1 MSSRPLRIERGRLPL
16 GPAEPFGPLV
26 VTVLQ
31 RLAGE
36 GLVFIPIDLGI
47 VPQAQLERV
56 DAERVAQLVH
66 RAFERVDPD
75 RRTWR
80 SHIHRAGEIDLH
92 EFVTDFE
99 IVAVIEH
106 AAPID
111 DVLLVV
117 LEARCVGDSMVL
129 QRL

>member
-1 MSSRPLRIERGRLPL
+1 MPL
-16 GPAEPFGPLV
+16 GPAEPLGALIV
-26 VTVLQ
+26 AVLQ

-36 GLVFIPIDLGI
+36 GLVCIPIDLGI
-47 VPQAQLERV
+47 VPQAKLERI

-99 IVAVIEH
+99 IVAVIERRR
-106 AAPID
+106 PN
-111 DVLLVV
+111 
-117 LEARCVGDSMVL
+117 
-129 QRL
+129 